1 MILSSINNGIWVFSS
16 LSADLVRQAGGINI
30 YEDAGTAYEFVSFE
44 SVVHRN
50 PDVIFITDTQS
61 RNMTPEEKANIIKN
75 HPILK
80 DINAVKIAD
89 VSPGVRNVDFIIR
102 LNKVLYQGGK

>member
-1 MILSSINNGIWVFSS
+1 MAS
-16 LSADLVRQAGGINI
+16 DLTRKANGINI
-30 YEDAGTAYEFVSFE
+30 YEDVDNTYEFVSYE
-44 SVVHRN
+44 SIVDRN

-61 RNMTPEEKANIIKN
+61 RNMTPEEKANFIKN

-80 DINAVKIAD
+80 DINAVKNNQIYDVNFAD
-89 VSPGVRNVDFIIR
+89 VSPGARNVDFIIR